1 MQKKKFGIIIF
12 PGTWSDKDCYY
23 AINNIL
29 NNEARYIWHKETN
42 IDDID
47 CLVLPGGFSYGD
59 YLRPGAIAR
68 FSPVMKEIINFAK
81 KGKPIIGICNGFQ
94 ILCEAKLLPGILLP
108 NDVLEF
114 RCTTT
119 YLKVQNS
126 NSIFTNECNEN
137 DILNIP
143 ISHGEGNYFANED
156 TIKDL
161 EENKRILFKYS
172 SVSGNI
178 TKSANPNGSANNI
191 AGIINNQGNVLGM
204 MPHPERSC
212 EKSLGSED
220 GNLIFKSI
228 MNKII

>member
-42 IDDID
+42 IDDFD

-178 TKSANPNGSANNI
+178 TKSANPNGSTNNI
-191 AGIINNQGNVLGM
+191 AGIINKKGNILGM

-228 MNKII
+228 MNNII

>member
-29 NNEARYIWHKETN
+29 NNEAKYIWHKETN
-42 IDDID
+42 IDDLD

-68 FSPVMKEIINFAK
+68 FSPIMNEIINFAK
-81 KGKPIIGICNGFQ
+81 TGKPIIGICNGFQ

-108 NDVLEF
+108 NDIMEF

-143 ISHGEGNYFANED
+143 ISHGEGNYFANDD

-172 SVSGNI
+172 SISGNI
-178 TKSANPNGSANNI
+178 TKSSNPNGSKNNI
-191 AGIINNQGNVLGM
+191 AGIINKKGNVLGM

-228 MNKII
+228 MNNII

>member
-29 NNEARYIWHKETN
+29 QYEARYIWHKETN

-172 SVSGNI
+172 SVSGEI

>member
-29 NNEARYIWHKETN
+29 NNEAKYIWHKETN
-42 IDDID
+42 IDDFD

-68 FSPVMKEIINFAK
+68 FSPIMNEIINFAK
-81 KGKPIIGICNGFQ
+81 TGKPIIGICNGFQ

-108 NDVLEF
+108 NDIMEF

-126 NSIFTNECNEN
+126 NSIFTNQCNEN

-143 ISHGEGNYFANED
+143 ISHGEGNYFANDD

-172 SVSGNI
+172 SISGNI
-178 TKSANPNGSANNI
+178 TKASNPNGSTNNI
-191 AGIINNQGNVLGM
+191 AGIINKKGNVLGM

-228 MNKII
+228 MNNII

>member
-29 NNEARYIWHKETN
+29 NNEAKYIWHKETN

-172 SVSGNI
+172 SISGNI
-178 TKSANPNGSANNI
+178 TKSANPNGSTNNI
-191 AGIINNQGNVLGM
+191 AGIINKKGNILGM

>member
-29 NNEARYIWHKETN
+29 NNEAKYIWHKETN
-42 IDDID
+42 IDDFD

-68 FSPVMKEIINFAK
+68 FSPIMNEIINFAK
-81 KGKPIIGICNGFQ
+81 TGKPIIGICNGFQ

-108 NDVLEF
+108 NDIMEF

-126 NSIFTNECNEN
+126 NSIFTNQCNEN

-143 ISHGEGNYFANED
+143 ISHGEGNYFANDD

-172 SVSGNI
+172 SISGNI
-178 TKSANPNGSANNI
+178 TKASNPNGSTNNI
-191 AGIINNQGNVLGM
+191 AGIINKKGNVLGM

-228 MNKII
+228 INNII

>member
-42 IDDID
+42 IDDLD

-68 FSPVMKEIINFAK
+68 FSPIMKEIINFAK

-178 TKSANPNGSANNI
+178 TKSANPNGSTNNI
-191 AGIINNQGNVLGM
+191 AGIVNKQGNVLGM

-228 MNKII
+228 MNNII

>member
-29 NNEARYIWHKETN
+29 QYEARYIWHKETN

-228 MNKII
+228 INKII

>member
-42 IDDID
+42 IDDFD

-126 NSIFTNECNEN
+126 NSIFTNECNKN

-178 TKSANPNGSANNI
+178 TKSANPNGSTNNI
-191 AGIINNQGNVLGM
+191 AGIINKKGNILGM
-204 MPHPERSC
+204 MPHTERSC

-228 MNKII
+228 MNNII

>member
-42 IDDID
+42 IDDLD

-68 FSPVMKEIINFAK
+68 FSPIMKEIINFAK

-143 ISHGEGNYFANED
+143 ISHGEGNYFANKD

-172 SVSGNI
+172 SISGNI
-178 TKSANPNGSANNI
+178 TKASNPNGSTNNI
-191 AGIINNQGNVLGM
+191 AGIINKKGNVLGM

-228 MNKII
+228 MNNII

>member
-42 IDDID
+42 IDDLD

-68 FSPVMKEIINFAK
+68 FSPIMKEIINFAK

-178 TKSANPNGSANNI
+178 TKSANPNGSTNNI
-191 AGIINNQGNVLGM
+191 AGIINKQGNVLGM

-228 MNKII
+228 MNNII

>member
-47 CLVLPGGFSYGD
+47 YLVLPGGFSYGD

-172 SVSGNI
+172 SISGNI
-178 TKSANPNGSANNI
+178 TRSANPNGSANNI

>member
-42 IDDID
+42 IDDLD

-68 FSPVMKEIINFAK
+68 FSPIMKEIINFAK

-178 TKSANPNGSANNI
+178 TKSANPNGSTNNI
-191 AGIINNQGNVLGM
+191 AGIVNKQGNVLGM

>member
-29 NNEARYIWHKETN
+29 NNEAKYIWHKETN
-42 IDDID
+42 IDDLD

-68 FSPVMKEIINFAK
+68 FSPIMNEIINFAK
-81 KGKPIIGICNGFQ
+81 TGKPIIGICNGFQ

-108 NDVLEF
+108 NDVMEF

-143 ISHGEGNYFANED
+143 ISHGEGNYFANDD

-172 SVSGNI
+172 SISGNI
-178 TKSANPNGSANNI
+178 TKSSNPNGSTNNN
-191 AGIINNQGNVLGM
+191 AGIINKKGNVLGM

-228 MNKII
+228 MNNII

>member
-42 IDDID
+42 IDDFD

-126 NSIFTNECNEN
+126 NSIFTNECNKN

-178 TKSANPNGSANNI
+178 TKSANPNGSTNNI
-191 AGIINNQGNVLGM
+191 AGIINKKGNILGM

-228 MNKII
+228 MNNII

>member
-126 NSIFTNECNEN
+126 NSTFTNECNEN

-172 SVSGNI
+172 SISGNI
-178 TKSANPNGSANNI
+178 TRSANPNGSANNI

>member
-29 NNEARYIWHKETN
+29 NNEAKYIWHKETN
-42 IDDID
+42 IDDLD

-68 FSPVMKEIINFAK
+68 FSPIMNEIINFAK
-81 KGKPIIGICNGFQ
+81 TGKPIIGICNGFQ

-108 NDVLEF
+108 NDIMEF

-126 NSIFTNECNEN
+126 NSIFTNQCNEN

-143 ISHGEGNYFANED
+143 ISHGEGNYFANDD

-178 TKSANPNGSANNI
+178 TKSSNPNGSKNNI
-191 AGIINNQGNVLGM
+191 AGIINKQGNVLGM

-228 MNKII
+228 MNNII

>member
-42 IDDID
+42 IDDLD

-126 NSIFTNECNEN
+126 NSIFTNECNKN

-178 TKSANPNGSANNI
+178 TKSANPNGSINNI
-191 AGIINNQGNVLGM
+191 AGIINKKGNILGM

-228 MNKII
+228 MNNII

>member
-29 NNEARYIWHKETN
+29 NNEAKYIWHKETN
-42 IDDID
+42 IDDFD

-68 FSPVMKEIINFAK
+68 FSPIMNEIINFAK
-81 KGKPIIGICNGFQ
+81 TGKPIIGICNGFQ

-108 NDVLEF
+108 NDIMEF

-126 NSIFTNECNEN
+126 NSIFTNQCNEN

-143 ISHGEGNYFANED
+143 ISHGEGNYFANDD

-178 TKSANPNGSANNI
+178 TKSSNPNGSKNNI
-191 AGIINNQGNVLGM
+191 AGIINKQGNVLGM

-228 MNKII
+228 MNNII

>member
-12 PGTWSDKDCYY
+12 PGTWSEKDCYY

-108 NDVLEF
+108 NDVMEF

>member
-42 IDDID
+42 IDDFD

-126 NSIFTNECNEN
+126 NSIFTNECNKN

-191 AGIINNQGNVLGM
+191 AGIINKKGNILGM

-228 MNKII
+228 MNNII

>member
-29 NNEARYIWHKETN
+29 NNEAKYIWHKETN
-42 IDDID
+42 IDDLD

-68 FSPVMKEIINFAK
+68 FSPIMNEIINFAK
-81 KGKPIIGICNGFQ
+81 TGKPIIGICNGFQ

-108 NDVLEF
+108 NDVMEF

-143 ISHGEGNYFANED
+143 ISHGEGNYFANDD

-178 TKSANPNGSANNI
+178 TKSSNPNGSKNNI
-191 AGIINNQGNVLGM
+191 AGIINKQGNVLGM

-228 MNKII
+228 MNNII

>member
-29 NNEARYIWHKETN
+29 NNEAKYIWHKETN
-42 IDDID
+42 IDDLD

-68 FSPVMKEIINFAK
+68 FSPIMNEIINFAK
-81 KGKPIIGICNGFQ
+81 TGKPIIGICNGFQ

-108 NDVLEF
+108 NDVMEF

-143 ISHGEGNYFANED
+143 ISHGEGNYFANDD

-172 SVSGNI
+172 SISGNI
-178 TKSANPNGSANNI
+178 TKASNANGSTNNI
-191 AGIINNQGNVLGM
+191 AGIINKQGNVLGM

-228 MNKII
+228 MNNII

>member
-126 NSIFTNECNEN
+126 NSTFTNECNEN

-172 SVSGNI
+172 SISGNI

>member
-29 NNEARYIWHKETN
+29 QHEARYIWHKETN
-42 IDDID
+42 IDALD

-68 FSPVMKEIINFAK
+68 FSPIMKEIINFAK
-81 KGKPIIGICNGFQ
+81 TGKPVIGICNGFQ

-108 NDVLEF
+108 NDVMEF

-126 NSIFTNECNEN
+126 NSIFTNECHEN

-143 ISHGEGNYFANED
+143 ISHGEGNYFANKN

-178 TKSANPNGSANNI
+178 TKSANPNGSTNNI
-191 AGIINNQGNVLGM
+191 AGIINKQGNVLGM

-228 MNKII
+228 MNNII

>member
-29 NNEARYIWHKETN
+29 NNDAKYIWHKETN
-42 IDDID
+42 IDDLD

-68 FSPVMKEIINFAK
+68 FSPIMKEIINFAK
-81 KGKPIIGICNGFQ
+81 TGKPVIGICNGFQ

-108 NDVLEF
+108 NDVMEF

-126 NSIFTNECNEN
+126 NSIFTNECHEN

-143 ISHGEGNYFANED
+143 ISHGEGNYFANKN

-178 TKSANPNGSANNI
+178 TKSANPNGSTNNI
-191 AGIINNQGNVLGM
+191 AGIINKQGNVLGM

-228 MNKII
+228 MNNII

>member
-114 RCTTT
+114 RCTST

-172 SVSGNI
+172 SISGNI

-191 AGIINNQGNVLGM
+191 AGIIKNQGNILGM

>member
-42 IDDID
+42 IDDLD

-126 NSIFTNECNEN
+126 NSIFTNECNKN

-191 AGIINNQGNVLGM
+191 AGIINKKGNILGM

-228 MNKII
+228 MNNII

>member
-29 NNEARYIWHKETN
+29 QHEARYIWHKETN

-68 FSPVMKEIINFAK
+68 FSPVMKEIISFAK

>member
-29 NNEARYIWHKETN
+29 NNEAKYIWHKETN
-42 IDDID
+42 IDDFD

-68 FSPVMKEIINFAK
+68 FSPIMNEIINFAK
-81 KGKPIIGICNGFQ
+81 TGKPIIGICNGFQ

-108 NDVLEF
+108 NDIMEF

-126 NSIFTNECNEN
+126 NSIFTNQCNEN

-143 ISHGEGNYFANED
+143 ISHGEGNYFANDD

-172 SVSGNI
+172 SISGNI
-178 TKSANPNGSANNI
+178 TKSSNPNGSTNNI
-191 AGIINNQGNVLGM
+191 AGIINKKGNVLGM

-228 MNKII
+228 MNNII

>member
-29 NNEARYIWHKETN
+29 QYEARYIWHKETN

-81 KGKPIIGICNGFQ
+81 KGKPVIGICNGFQ

>member
-42 IDDID
+42 VDDLD

-68 FSPVMKEIINFAK
+68 FSPIMKEIINFAK

-143 ISHGEGNYFANED
+143 ISHGEGNYFANKN
-156 TIKDL
+156 TINDL

-178 TKSANPNGSANNI
+178 TKSANPNGSTNNI
-191 AGIINNQGNVLGM
+191 AGIINKQGNVLGM

-220 GNLIFKSI
+220 GNLIFTSI
-228 MNKII
+228 MNNII

>member
-29 NNEARYIWHKETN
+29 NNEAKYIWHKETN
-42 IDDID
+42 IDDLD

-68 FSPVMKEIINFAK
+68 FSPIMNEIINFAK
-81 KGKPIIGICNGFQ
+81 TGKPIIGICNGFQ

-108 NDVLEF
+108 NDVMEF

-143 ISHGEGNYFANED
+143 ISHGEGNYFANDD

-172 SVSGNI
+172 SISGNI
-178 TKSANPNGSANNI
+178 TKSSNPNGSKNNI
-191 AGIINNQGNVLGM
+191 AGIINKQGNVLGM

-228 MNKII
+228 MNNII

>member
-29 NNEARYIWHKETN
+29 NNEAKYIWHKETN
-42 IDDID
+42 IDDFD

-68 FSPVMKEIINFAK
+68 FSPIMNEIINFAK
-81 KGKPIIGICNGFQ
+81 TGKPIIGICNGFQ

-108 NDVLEF
+108 NDIMEF

-126 NSIFTNECNEN
+126 NSIFTNQCNVN

-143 ISHGEGNYFANED
+143 ISHGEGNYFANDD

-172 SVSGNI
+172 SISGNI
-178 TKSANPNGSANNI
+178 TKASKPNGSTNNI
-191 AGIINNQGNVLGM
+191 AGIINKKGNVLGM

-228 MNKII
+228 MNNII

>member
-29 NNEARYIWHKETN
+29 DNEAKYIWHKETN
-42 IDDID
+42 IDDLD

-68 FSPVMKEIINFAK
+68 FSPIMNEIINFAK
-81 KGKPIIGICNGFQ
+81 TGKPIIGICNGFQ

-108 NDVLEF
+108 NDVMEF

-126 NSIFTNECNEN
+126 NSIFTNQCNEN

-143 ISHGEGNYFANED
+143 ISHGEGNYFANDD

-172 SVSGNI
+172 SISGNI
-178 TKSANPNGSANNI
+178 TKSSNPNGSKNNI
-191 AGIINNQGNVLGM
+191 AGIINKQGNVLGM

-228 MNKII
+228 MNNII

>member
-29 NNEARYIWHKETN
+29 QYEARYIWHKETN

>member
-1 MQKKKFGIIIF
+1 M
-12 PGTWSDKDCYY
+12 
-23 AINNIL
+23 N
-29 NNEARYIWHKETN
+29 
-42 IDDID
+42 
-47 CLVLPGGFSYGD
+47 
-59 YLRPGAIAR
+59 
-68 FSPVMKEIINFAK
+68 EIINFAK
-81 KGKPIIGICNGFQ
+81 TGKPIIGICNGFQ

-108 NDVLEF
+108 NDIMEF

-126 NSIFTNECNEN
+126 NSIFTNQCNVN

-143 ISHGEGNYFANED
+143 ISHGEGNYFANDD

-172 SVSGNI
+172 SISGNI
-178 TKSANPNGSANNI
+178 TKASNPNGSTNNI
-191 AGIINNQGNVLGM
+191 AGIINKKGNVLGM

-228 MNKII
+228 MNNII

>member
-172 SVSGNI
+172 SISGNI
-178 TKSANPNGSANNI
+178 TRSANPNGSANNI

>member
-172 SVSGNI
+172 SISGNI
-178 TKSANPNGSANNI
+178 TRSANPNGSANNI

-228 MNKII
+228 MNNII